1 MRVSVVFACLQ
12 ALALEATLT
21 FAQTSLT
28 LPGCEPPEEVRSVL
42 EEKLSG
48 KEFDKLKLTEQASR
62 RREALGDLIAKYP
75 REVEPHRQL
84 IQATR
89 WWDNDRFPALRDGYV
104 RQAAQHPDDPLALYL
119 AGVVL
124 TGKDSPA
131 RVRLLEQAK
140 AKAPQ
145 FPWPSLELAFFYSGG
160 KRVDKQKASENIA
173 AFFHACP
180 DSTDRQAQRMLAK
193 AGSAELQTK
202 VATALRARLSTET
215 SIAWLKRYETLWGI
229 EFRTRP
235 PQEHDALRK
244 QLSAD
249 LKRVES
255 LNPKPDAEWVI
266 FLRDGYKQSG
276 ASPEAVKPVED
287 RIISEFPTSGEA
299 FRIAR
304 ERWRKDRKEPEDHK
318 DAVAWDQYDKRYQE
332 TVKRW
337 MAQFSEPYMGATQ
350 SWFFAISDAPS
361 VSETEGISAMEG
373 FLVAATEYAQPSPWD
388 YMQAAEFLENH
399 KWQPE
404 RALALLRKAQP
415 LLAKEHEAQIENDN
429 RTEDEVEKTTE
440 YQVFENQYLAGL
452 MLRAAK
458 LAGWADGVGTLRASI
473 EGPPPKQKK
482 NESDYWLNRGRLE
495 ALDGHKT
502 DALAYYQSA
511 LRTRVEPARYRR
523 GKLRDDLTDEA
534 RALWKETGGTE
545 IAWALWSQPPAA
557 KGQELAEGRWEKAK
571 KPLPPFELADL
582 SGKTWRLKR
591 LEGKSLLINVWA
603 TWCGPCQSEQ
613 PKLQKLYDQVKDR
626 SDVQI
631 LTFNIDE
638 DAGLV
643 APFLKEK
650 GYTFPVVVA
659 YNYVNSLLDSIG
671 IPQNWIVDP
680 KGAWRWTQ
688 LGFDSAET
696 DWPQSML
703 QRLESVKN

>member
-1 MRVSVVFACLQ
+1 MRVSVVLSCLQ

-21 FAQTSLT
+21 FAQTSLA
-28 LPGCEPPEEVRSVL
+28 LPGCEPAAEVRSIL

-48 KEFDKLKLTEQASR
+48 KEFDKLKFTEQMAR
-62 RREALGDLIAKYP
+62 RREVLGDLIAKYP

-89 WWDNDRFPALRDGYV
+89 WWDNDRFPTLREGYV
-104 RQAAQHPDDPLALYL
+104 QKAAQHPDDPLALYL
-119 AGVVL
+119 AGVAL
-124 TGKDSPA
+124 IGKDSPT

-140 AKAPQ
+140 AKGSQ
-145 FPWPSLELAFFYSGG
+145 FPWPALELAFFYSGG

-173 AFFHACP
+173 AFFHGCP
-180 DSTDRQAQRMLAK
+180 DSADREAQRMLAK
-193 AGSAELQTK
+193 AGSTELQTR
-202 VATALRARLSTET
+202 VATALRARLAKES
-215 SIAWLKRYETLWGI
+215 SPRRLKEYETLWGL
-229 EFRTRP
+229 EFRTLP

-244 QLSAD
+244 QLAQD
-249 LKRVES
+249 LQRLES
-255 LNPKPDAEWVI
+255 LNRKPDAEWLA
-266 FLRDGYKQSG
+266 FLRNGYKQSG
-276 ASPEAVKPVED
+276 AGPEAGRVIED
-287 RIISEFPTSGEA
+287 PLMREFPGSAEV
-299 FRIAR
+299 FEVEN
-304 ERWRKDRKEPEDHK
+304 ERWRKDHKEPEDHK
-318 DAVAWDQYDKRYQE
+318 DTAAWAKYQE
-332 TVKRW
+332 DHKRALKRW
-337 MAQFSEPYMGATQ
+337 IAQFRDAPHTPD
-350 SWFFAISDAPS
+350 SWFYVIYDDDSIA
-361 VSETEGISAMEG
+361 EQEGIDALSTYLAG
-373 FLVAATEYAQPSPWD
+373 STEYDQPSAWN
-388 YMQAAEFLENH
+388 YTNGAEFLMNH

-404 RALALLRKAQP
+404 RAMALLRRAQP
-415 LLAKEHEAQIENDN
+415 LLAKDHEQQIENDN
-429 RTEDEVEKTTE
+429 RTPEDMEETAT

-452 MLRAAK
+452 MLRAAT
-458 LAGWADGVGTLRASI
+458 LAGKADAVETLRASI

-482 NESDYWLNRGRLE
+482 NESDYWLNRGRLA

-511 LRTRVEPARYRR
+511 LRTRLEPARYRR
-523 GKLRDDLTDEA
+523 GKLRDDMTDEA
-534 RALWKETGGTE
+534 RALWKDTGGTE
-545 IAWALWSQPPAA
+545 TAWALWSQPPA

-571 KPLPPFELADL
+571 KTLPPFEMADL
-582 SGKTWRLKR
+582 SGKTWRLKS
-591 LEGKSLLINVWA
+591 LEGKSVLINVWA